1 MSARVPAP
9 DVAPR
14 GKKRSAYAAKWFV
27 AAILPLLTLA
37 FTTAG
42 SLVKAVALVG
52 SAAVFFFF
60 FFKTVNPSGF
70 GDRKMVF

>member
-14 GKKRSAYAAKWFV
+14 GKKRSAYATKWFV
-27 AAILPLLTLA
+27 AALLPLA
-37 FTTAG
+37 FTIAG
-42 SLVKAVALVG
+42 SRVKAVALTG

-60 FFKTVNPSGF
+60 FKTENPSGF